1 MKILLD
7 TQIFLWYVHADSKL
21 PLSVLTQLRDASNE
35 MYLSVVCAW
44 EIGVKYH
51 LGKLPLPELPAIY
64 VPKARQLHGILSL
77 TLDEAS
83 IGRLHSLPS
92 HHRDPFDR
100 MLICQAIEYG
110 MQLATV
116 DFVIRQYPV
125 QVL

>member
-7 TQIFLWYVHADSKL
+7 TQVFLWYVHADSKL
-21 PLSVLTQLRDASNE
+21 PLSTLNLLRDSQNE
-35 MYLSVVCAW
+35 LFLSVVCAW

-51 LGKLPLPELPAIY
+51 LGKLPLPQSPEIY

-83 IGRLHSLPS
+83 IGRLQALPN

-100 MLICQAIEYG
+100 MLVCQAIEYG
-110 MQLATV
+110 MRLATV
-116 DFVIRQYPV
+116 DPVVHQYPV
-125 QVL
+125 QVV